1 MVIDT
6 RVGSIERAYDA
17 STHTGRVV
25 VRVDMAA
32 LAVAGFASLLAT
44 HVLRRFHAR

>member
-17 STHTGRVV
+17 DTHTGRVV
-25 VRVDMAA
+25 FRVDMAA
-32 LAVAGFASLLAT
+32 LAVVGFASLLAT
-44 HVLRRFHAR
+44 RILRKFRTR